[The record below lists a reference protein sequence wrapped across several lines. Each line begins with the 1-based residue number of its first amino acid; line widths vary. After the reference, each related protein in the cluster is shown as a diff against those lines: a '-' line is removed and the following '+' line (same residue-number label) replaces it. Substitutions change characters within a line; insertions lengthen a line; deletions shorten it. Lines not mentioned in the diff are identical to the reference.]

1 MDNVHSIHNRI
12 PRLATKALMYEVSLS
27 PKPGLVDRFNNGS
40 HRDMNFYTF
49 VDSVLSFEPFFKQ
62 YYELGRSLHQTE
74 DLSELFSGSR
84 RIGIDAEIAMFEA
97 THGINTHKGANF
109 SFALLLVAVGYIIER
124 KQLSTWSASHTTE
137 AFQLIRLMTKD
148 ILLKDFDDVHTR
160 EKLSH
165 GERLYIEHG
174 ITGIRGEAV
183 SGYPILQ
190 DVLMPYLRSL
200 DDPILEHNL
209 LKALLLIMGHIEDGN
224 IIHRGGFEAWETI
237 KMEAL
242 TLFND
247 PNEPSEFLEALHEYD
262 QVMIERHLSPGG
274 AADALALGIFL
285 SLLEQA
291 DF

>member
-1 MDNVHSIHNRI
+1 MHNCI

-27 PKPGLVDRFNNGS
+27 PKPGLVDRLNNGS
-40 HRDMNFYTF
+40 HRDMNFFTF

-62 YYELGRSLHQTE
+62 YYELGRSLQQTN
-74 DLSELFSGSR
+74 DLNGLFKGSR
-84 RIGIDAEIAMFEA
+84 RIGINAEIAMFEA
-97 THGINTHKGANF
+97 TRGINTHKGANF

-124 KQLSTWSASHTTE
+124 EQLSTWSASHTTE

-148 ILLKDFDDVHTR
+148 TLLKDFDDIHTK
-160 EKLSH
+160 EHLSH

-200 DDPILEHNL
+200 DNPMLEHNL
-209 LKALLLIMGHIEDGN
+209 LKALMLIMGHIEDGN

-237 KMEAL
+237 KIEAL
-242 TLFND
+242 ELFNQQS
-247 PNEPSEFLEALHEYD
+247 EPRKFLESLHEYD

-285 SLLEQA
+285 SLLEQSE
-291 DF
+291 F